1 MFALARELG
10 MTVGRMLSEMTS
22 AELSE
27 WMALY
32 RVEAD
37 ERDERQTA
45 QRLNSQVEAR
55 LMRARG
61 R

>member
-1 MFALARELG
+1 

-32 RVEAD
+32 RIESE

>member
-1 MFALARELG
+1 

-32 RVEAD
+32 RVESE
-37 ERDERQTA
+37 EREERQTA
-45 QRLNSQVEAR
+45 RRLNEQVDAR

>member
-1 MFALARELG
+1 

-27 WMALY
+27 WTALY
-32 RVEAD
+32 RIEAE
-37 ERDERQTA
+37 EREERQTA
-45 QRLNSQVEAR
+45 HRLNSQVEAR
-55 LMRARG
+55 LTRARG